1 MSDRPENKRSAPRYT
16 VIMDAE
22 ITDLLTRTNMKL
34 RSSDIS
40 VTGCY
45 IDALNPLERG
55 TPVSLRL
62 VHDSQVFESKGVVA
76 YTVARLGM
84 GVKTSISPFTR
95 TNSLS
100 SAGGF
105 LRLRMT
111 LPLLRESRSKP
122 PFRADHAATVTSFVP
137 GSFRVR
143 SARARSSLE
152 ASGDQRCRKAG
163 PSGGRAIRSS
173 WMRKLRACSR
183 RSFSASR

>member
-62 VHDSQVFESKGVVA
+62 IHDSQVFESKGVVA

-84 GVKTSISPFTR
+84 GVNFDQPVHKDQLATLCKWISQAEDDAAAAQGKSLGTR
-95 TNSLS
+95 VS
-100 SAGGF
+100 S
-105 LRLRMT
+105 
-111 LPLLRESRSKP
+111 
-122 PFRADHAATVTSFVP
+122 
-137 GSFRVR
+137 
-143 SARARSSLE
+143 
-152 ASGDQRCRKAG
+152 
-163 PSGGRAIRSS
+163 
-173 WMRKLRACSR
+173 
-183 RSFSASR
+183 